1 MASFQTVIGLRVNG
15 CWRRVDSDQKFGSN
29 VIEGVRITEENEALD
44 LKFLFVFIMEET
56 SILFVE
62 EKKIPRRGINYRW

>member
-1 MASFQTVIGLRVNG
+1 M
-15 CWRRVDSDQKFGSN
+15 
-29 VIEGVRITEENEALD
+29 IEGVRITEENEALD

>member
-1 MASFQTVIGLRVNG
+1 MVVEEEQT
-15 CWRRVDSDQKFGSN
+15 SDQKFGSN
-29 VIEGVRITEENEALD
+29 VIEGVRVTEENEATD

-62 EKKIPRRGINYRW
+62 EKKFLGEGLNYR